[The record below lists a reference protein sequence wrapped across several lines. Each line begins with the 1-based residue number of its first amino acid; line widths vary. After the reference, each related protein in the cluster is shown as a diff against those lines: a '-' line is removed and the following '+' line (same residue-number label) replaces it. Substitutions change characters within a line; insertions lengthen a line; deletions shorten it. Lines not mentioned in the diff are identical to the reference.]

1 MGLLKSL
8 FGNMGVQQEIP
19 EKKIIIRDVGPNP
32 AQVISIIQNYY
43 PEDADQVS
51 MLVNEN
57 MMEGNAT
64 VCRLSPTESLYELQQ
79 ALDAAG
85 ASTFIQKNWTDEENA
100 RAIAE
105 IGIFSLGGQPDQVM
119 ECYHE
124 ILGLDRRDLKL
135 KLLKD
140 ISDENGFLIS
150 TTRERAE
157 TLKAALDELGA
168 DAEIDVTWDED
179 AQASLIVFSTGNMKD
194 YSSFRDD
201 IIRDYLHVVSKE
213 LSYSNYKDI
222 SEEEPAIIDGVCS
235 SLRYLRNEIDRAGG
249 ETAIVFDTD
258 RSVAAA
264 LYIMDAGSD
273 KSKILKILQKYL
285 GISIAEANEQVNELV
300 IGKSQLVKGYL
311 GLLKDMKKELDA
323 LRVQTE
329 LMLDFD
335 EEEDEEEELENPS
348 ALHCSNCGAELA
360 SGTKFCPKCGTK
372 VEEAQKMFC
381 PQCGNEIMPGAK
393 FCTKCGARCM

>member
-1 MGLLKSL
+1 MGFMKSL

-85 ASTFIQKNWTDEENA
+85 ASTYIQKNRTDEENA
-100 RAIAE
+100 RAIAD
-105 IGIFSLGGQPDQVM
+105 IVIFSQGGQPDQVM

-124 ILGLDRRDLKL
+124 ILGLDRRDLEL

-179 AQASLIVFSTGNMKD
+179 AQASLIVFSTGNMKE
-194 YSSFRDD
+194 YLFSDD
-201 IIRDYLHVVSKE
+201 IRRAYLHVVSKE
-213 LSYSNYKDI
+213 ISGANFKDI
-222 SEEEPAIIDGVCS
+222 SDEEPAIIDGVCS
-235 SLRYLRNEIDRAGG
+235 SLVYLRDEIDRAGG
-249 ETAIVFDTD
+249 ETVIVFDTD
-258 RSVAAA
+258 QSVAAA
-264 LYIMDAGSD
+264 LYIMDVGSD

-300 IGKSQLVKGYL
+300 IGKSQVVKGYL

-323 LRVQTE
+323 LRVKTE
-329 LMLDFD
+329 LMLDFE
-335 EEEDEEEELENPS
+335 EEEDEEFENFS
-348 ALHCSNCGAELA
+348 ALHCNNCGAELA

-381 PQCGNEIMPGAK
+381 SQCGNEIKPGAK

>member
-57 MMEGNAT
+57 MMEGTAT
-64 VCRLSPTESLYELQQ
+64 VCRLSPTESLYEMQQ

-85 ASTFIQKNWTDEENA
+85 ASTYIQKNWTDEENA
-100 RAIAE
+100 RAIAD

-124 ILGLDRRDLKL
+124 ILGLDRRDLEL

-168 DAEIDVTWDED
+168 DAEINVTWDED
-179 AQASLIVFSTGNMKD
+179 AQASLIVFSTGNMKE
-194 YSSFRDD
+194 YLFSDD
-201 IIRDYLHVVSKE
+201 IRRAYLHVVSKE
-213 LSYSNYKDI
+213 ISGANFKDI
-222 SEEEPAIIDGVCS
+222 SDEEPAIIDGVCS
-235 SLRYLRNEIDRAGG
+235 SLVYLRDEIDRAGG

-258 RSVAAA
+258 QSVAAA
-264 LYIMDAGSD
+264 LYIMDVGSD

-300 IGKSQLVKGYL
+300 IGKSQLIKGYL

-323 LRVQTE
+323 LRVKTE
-329 LMLDFD
+329 LMLDFE
-335 EEEDEEEELENPS
+335 EEEDEEFENFS
-348 ALHCSNCGAELA
+348 ALHCNNCGAELT

>member
-1 MGLLKSL
+1 MGFMKSL
-8 FGNMGVQQEIP
+8 FGNKGVQQEIP

-57 MMEGNAT
+57 MMEGTAT
-64 VCRLSPTESLYELQQ
+64 VCRLSPTESLYVLQQ

-85 ASTFIQKNWTDEENA
+85 ASTYIQKNWTDEENA
-100 RAIAE
+100 RAIAD
-105 IGIFSLGGQPDQVM
+105 IGIFSLGGQPEQVM

-124 ILGLDRRDLKL
+124 ILGLDRRDLEL

-168 DAEIDVTWDED
+168 DAEINVTWDED
-179 AQASLIVFSTGNMKD
+179 AQASLIVFSTGNMKE
-194 YSSFRDD
+194 YLFSDD
-201 IIRDYLHVVSKE
+201 IRRAYLHVVSKE
-213 LSYSNYKDI
+213 ISGANFKDI
-222 SEEEPAIIDGVCS
+222 SDEEPAIIDGVCS
-235 SLRYLRNEIDRAGG
+235 SLVYLRDEIDRAGG

-264 LYIMDAGSD
+264 LYIMDVGSD

-300 IGKSQLVKGYL
+300 IGKSQLIKGYL

-323 LRVQTE
+323 LRVKTE
-329 LMLDFD
+329 LMLDFE
-335 EEEDEEEELENPS
+335 EEEDEEFENFS
-348 ALHCSNCGAELA
+348 ALHCNNCGAELA

>member
-1 MGLLKSL
+1 MGFMKSL

-32 AQVISIIQNYY
+32 AQVISIIQDYY

-100 RAIAE
+100 RAIAD
-105 IGIFSLGGQPDQVM
+105 IVIFSLGGQPDQVM

-124 ILGLDRRDLKL
+124 ILGLDRRDLEL

-179 AQASLIVFSTGNMKD
+179 AQASLIVFSTGNMKE
-194 YSSFRDD
+194 YLFSDD
-201 IIRDYLHVVSKE
+201 IRRAYLHVVSKE
-213 LSYSNYKDI
+213 ISGANFKDI
-222 SEEEPAIIDGVCS
+222 SDEEPAIIDGVCS
-235 SLRYLRNEIDRAGG
+235 SLVYLRDEIDRAGG
-249 ETAIVFDTD
+249 ETVIVFDTD
-258 RSVAAA
+258 QSVAAA
-264 LYIMDAGSD
+264 LYIMDVGSD

-300 IGKSQLVKGYL
+300 IGKSQVVKGYL

-323 LRVQTE
+323 LRVKTE
-329 LMLDFD
+329 LLLDFE
-335 EEEDEEEELENPS
+335 EEEDEEFENFS
-348 ALHCSNCGAELA
+348 ALHCNNCGAELA
-360 SGTKFCPKCGTK
+360 SGTKFCPKCGAK

-381 PQCGNEIMPGAK
+381 SQCGNEIMPGAK

>member
-1 MGLLKSL
+1 MGLMKSL
-8 FGNMGVQQEIP
+8 FGNRGVQQEIP

-57 MMEGNAT
+57 MMEGTAT

-85 ASTFIQKNWTDEENA
+85 ASTYIQKNWTDEENA
-100 RAIAE
+100 RAIAD
-105 IGIFSLGGQPDQVM
+105 IGIFSLGGQPEQVM

-124 ILGLDRRDLKL
+124 ILGLDRRDLEL

-168 DAEIDVTWDED
+168 DAEINVTWDED
-179 AQASLIVFSTGNMKD
+179 AQASLIVFSTGNMKE
-194 YSSFRDD
+194 YLFSDD
-201 IIRDYLHVVSKE
+201 IRRAYLHVVSKE
-213 LSYSNYKDI
+213 ISGANFKDI
-222 SEEEPAIIDGVCS
+222 SDEEPAIIDGVCS
-235 SLRYLRNEIDRAGG
+235 SLVYLRDEIDRAGG

-264 LYIMDAGSD
+264 LYIMDVGSD

-300 IGKSQLVKGYL
+300 IGKSQLIKGYL

-323 LRVQTE
+323 LRVKTE
-329 LMLDFD
+329 LMLDFE
-335 EEEDEEEELENPS
+335 EEEDEEFENFS
-348 ALHCSNCGAELA
+348 ALHCNNCGAELA

>member
-57 MMEGNAT
+57 MMEGTAT

-85 ASTFIQKNWTDEENA
+85 ASTYIQKNWTDEENA
-100 RAIAE
+100 RAIAD
-105 IGIFSLGGQPDQVM
+105 IGIFSLGGQPEQVM

-124 ILGLDRRDLKL
+124 ILGLDRRDLEL

-168 DAEIDVTWDED
+168 DAEINVTWDED
-179 AQASLIVFSTGNMKD
+179 AQASLIVFSTGNMKE
-194 YSSFRDD
+194 YLFSDD
-201 IIRDYLHVVSKE
+201 IRRAYLHVVSKE
-213 LSYSNYKDI
+213 ISGANFKDI
-222 SEEEPAIIDGVCS
+222 SDEEPAIIDGVCS
-235 SLRYLRNEIDRAGG
+235 SLVYLRDEIDRAGG

-264 LYIMDAGSD
+264 LYIMDVGSD

-300 IGKSQLVKGYL
+300 IGKSQLIKGYL

-323 LRVQTE
+323 LRVKTE
-329 LMLDFD
+329 LMLDFE
-335 EEEDEEEELENPS
+335 EEEDEEFENFS
-348 ALHCSNCGAELA
+348 ALHCNNCGAELA

>member
-1 MGLLKSL
+1 MGFMKSL
-8 FGNMGVQQEIP
+8 FGNKGVQQEIP

-57 MMEGNAT
+57 MMEGTAT

-100 RAIAE
+100 RAIAD

-124 ILGLDRRDLKL
+124 ILGLDRRDLEL

-140 ISDENGFLIS
+140 ISDKNGFLIS

-168 DAEIDVTWDED
+168 DAEINVTWDEE
-179 AQASLIVFSTGNMKD
+179 AQASLIVFSTGNMKE
-194 YSSFRDD
+194 YLFSDD
-201 IIRDYLHVVSKE
+201 IRRAYLHVVSKE
-213 LSYSNYKDI
+213 ISGANFKDI
-222 SEEEPAIIDGVCS
+222 SDEEPAIIDGVCS
-235 SLRYLRNEIDRAGG
+235 SLVYLRDEIDRAGG

-258 RSVAAA
+258 QSVAAA
-264 LYIMDAGSD
+264 LYIMDVGSD

-300 IGKSQLVKGYL
+300 MGKSQLVKGYL
-311 GLLKDMKKELDA
+311 GLIKDMKKELDA
-323 LRVQTE
+323 LRVKTE

-335 EEEDEEEELENPS
+335 EEEDDEFENFS
-348 ALHCSNCGAELA
+348 ALHCNNCGAELA

>member
-1 MGLLKSL
+1 MGFMKSL

-100 RAIAE
+100 RAIAD
-105 IGIFSLGGQPDQVM
+105 IVIFSLGGQPDQVM

-124 ILGLDRRDLKL
+124 ILGLDRRDLEL

-168 DAEIDVTWDED
+168 DAEIDVIWDED
-179 AQASLIVFSTGNMKD
+179 AQASLIVFSTGNMKE
-194 YSSFRDD
+194 YSFSDD
-201 IIRDYLHVVSKE
+201 IRRAYLHVVSKE
-213 LSYSNYKDI
+213 ISGANFKDI
-222 SEEEPAIIDGVCS
+222 SDEEPAIIDGVCS
-235 SLRYLRNEIDRAGG
+235 SLVYLRDEIDRAGG
-249 ETAIVFDTD
+249 ETVIVFDTD
-258 RSVAAA
+258 QSVAAA
-264 LYIMDAGSD
+264 LYIMDVGSD

-300 IGKSQLVKGYL
+300 IGKSQVVKGYL

-323 LRVQTE
+323 LRVKTE
-329 LMLDFD
+329 LMLDFE
-335 EEEDEEEELENPS
+335 EEEDEEFENFS
-348 ALHCSNCGAELA
+348 ALHCNNCGAELA

-381 PQCGNEIMPGAK
+381 SQCGNEIMPGAK

>member
-57 MMEGNAT
+57 MMEGTAT

-100 RAIAE
+100 RAIAD

-124 ILGLDRRDLKL
+124 ILGLDRRDLEL

-168 DAEIDVTWDED
+168 DAEINVTWDED
-179 AQASLIVFSTGNMKD
+179 AQASLIVFSTGNMKE
-194 YSSFRDD
+194 YLFSDD
-201 IIRDYLHVVSKE
+201 IRRAYLHVVSKE
-213 LSYSNYKDI
+213 ISGANFKDI
-222 SEEEPAIIDGVCS
+222 SDEEPAIIDGVCS
-235 SLRYLRNEIDRAGG
+235 SLVYLRDEIDRAGG

-258 RSVAAA
+258 QSVAAA
-264 LYIMDAGSD
+264 LYIMDVGLD

-300 IGKSQLVKGYL
+300 MGKSQLVKGYL

-323 LRVQTE
+323 LRVKTE

-335 EEEDEEEELENPS
+335 EEEDEEFENFS
-348 ALHCSNCGAELA
+348 ALHCNNCGAELA

>member
-1 MGLLKSL
+1 MGFMKSL

-57 MMEGNAT
+57 MMDGNAT

-105 IGIFSLGGQPDQVM
+105 IGIFSLGGQPEQVM

-124 ILGLDRRDLKL
+124 ILGLDRRDLEL
-135 KLLKD
+135 KLLKG

-179 AQASLIVFSTGNMKD
+179 AQASLIVFSTGNMKE
-194 YSSFRDD
+194 YLFSDD
-201 IIRDYLHVVSKE
+201 IRRAYLHVVSKE
-213 LSYSNYKDI
+213 ISGANFKDI
-222 SEEEPAIIDGVCS
+222 SDEEPAIIDGVCS
-235 SLRYLRNEIDRAGG
+235 SLVYLRDEIDRAGG

-323 LRVQTE
+323 LRVKTE
-329 LMLDFD
+329 LMLDFE
-335 EEEDEEEELENPS
+335 EEEDEEFENFS
-348 ALHCSNCGAELA
+348 ALHCNNCGAELA

>member
-1 MGLLKSL
+1 MGFMKSL
-8 FGNMGVQQEIP
+8 FGNKGVQQEIP

-43 PEDADQVS
+43 PEDANQVS

-57 MMEGNAT
+57 MMEGTAT

-100 RAIAE
+100 RAIAD
-105 IGIFSLGGQPDQVM
+105 IVIFSLGGQPEQVM

-124 ILGLDRRDLKL
+124 ILGLDRRDLEL

-168 DAEIDVTWDED
+168 DAEINVTWDED
-179 AQASLIVFSTGNMKD
+179 AQASLIVFSTGNMKE
-194 YSSFRDD
+194 YLFSDD
-201 IIRDYLHVVSKE
+201 IRRAYLHVVSKE
-213 LSYSNYKDI
+213 ISGANFKDI
-222 SEEEPAIIDGVCS
+222 SDEEPAIIDGVCS
-235 SLRYLRNEIDRAGG
+235 SLVYLRDEIDRASG

-258 RSVAAA
+258 QSVAAA
-264 LYIMDAGSD
+264 LYIMDVGSD

-300 IGKSQLVKGYL
+300 IGKSQLIKGYL

-323 LRVQTE
+323 LRIKTE

-335 EEEDEEEELENPS
+335 EEEDEEFENFS
-348 ALHCSNCGAELA
+348 ALHCNNCGAELA

>member
-1 MGLLKSL
+1 MGFMKSL
-8 FGNMGVQQEIP
+8 FGNKGVQQEIP

-43 PEDADQVS
+43 PEDANQVS

-57 MMEGNAT
+57 MMEGTAT

-100 RAIAE
+100 RAIAD

-124 ILGLDRRDLKL
+124 ILGLDRRDLEL

-168 DAEIDVTWDED
+168 DAEINVTWDED
-179 AQASLIVFSTGNMKD
+179 AQASLIVFSTGNMKE
-194 YSSFRDD
+194 YLFSDD
-201 IIRDYLHVVSKE
+201 IRRAYLHVVSKE
-213 LSYSNYKDI
+213 ISGANFKDI
-222 SEEEPAIIDGVCS
+222 SDEEPAIIDGVCS
-235 SLRYLRNEIDRAGG
+235 SLVYLRDEIDRAGG

-258 RSVAAA
+258 QSVAAA
-264 LYIMDAGSD
+264 LYIMDVGLD

-300 IGKSQLVKGYL
+300 MGKSQLVKGYL
-311 GLLKDMKKELDA
+311 GLIKDMKKELDA
-323 LRVQTE
+323 LRVKTE

-335 EEEDEEEELENPS
+335 EEEDEEFENFS
-348 ALHCSNCGAELA
+348 ALHCNNCGAELA

>member
-57 MMEGNAT
+57 MMEGTAT

-100 RAIAE
+100 RAIAD

-124 ILGLDRRDLKL
+124 ILGLDRKDLEL

-168 DAEIDVTWDED
+168 DAEINVTRDED
-179 AQASLIVFSTGNMKD
+179 AQASLIVFSTGNMKE
-194 YSSFRDD
+194 YLFSDD
-201 IIRDYLHVVSKE
+201 IRRAYLHVVSKE
-213 LSYSNYKDI
+213 ISGANFKDI
-222 SEEEPAIIDGVCS
+222 SDEEPAIIDGVCS
-235 SLRYLRNEIDRAGG
+235 SLVYLRDEIDRAGG

-258 RSVAAA
+258 QSVAAA
-264 LYIMDAGSD
+264 LYIMDVGSD

-300 IGKSQLVKGYL
+300 MGKSQLVKGYL
-311 GLLKDMKKELDA
+311 GLIKDMKKELDA
-323 LRVQTE
+323 LRVKTE

-335 EEEDEEEELENPS
+335 EEEDEEFENFS
-348 ALHCSNCGAELA
+348 ALHCNNCGAELA

>member
-57 MMEGNAT
+57 MMEGTAT
-64 VCRLSPTESLYELQQ
+64 VCRLSPTESLYEMQQ

-85 ASTFIQKNWTDEENA
+85 ASTYIQKNWTDEENA
-100 RAIAE
+100 RAIAD

-124 ILGLDRRDLKL
+124 ILGLDRRDLEL

-168 DAEIDVTWDED
+168 DAEINVTWDED
-179 AQASLIVFSTGNMKD
+179 AQASLIVFSTGNMKE
-194 YSSFRDD
+194 YLFSDD
-201 IIRDYLHVVSKE
+201 IRRAYLHVVSKE
-213 LSYSNYKDI
+213 ISGANFKDI
-222 SEEEPAIIDGVCS
+222 SDEEPAIIDGVCS
-235 SLRYLRNEIDRAGG
+235 SLVYLRDEIDRAGG

-258 RSVAAA
+258 QSVAAA
-264 LYIMDAGSD
+264 LYIMDVGSD

-300 IGKSQLVKGYL
+300 IGKSQLIKGYL

-323 LRVQTE
+323 LRVKTE
-329 LMLDFD
+329 LMLDFE
-335 EEEDEEEELENPS
+335 EEEDEEFENFS
-348 ALHCSNCGAELA
+348 ALHCNNCGAELA

>member
-1 MGLLKSL
+1 MGFMKSL

-100 RAIAE
+100 RAIAD
-105 IGIFSLGGQPDQVM
+105 IVIFSLGGQPDQVM

-124 ILGLDRRDLKL
+124 ILGLDRRDLEL

-179 AQASLIVFSTGNMKD
+179 AQASLIVFSTGNMKEYLFSD
-194 YSSFRDD
+194 V
-201 IIRDYLHVVSKE
+201 IRRAYLHVVSNE
-213 LSYSNYKDI
+213 FSGSNFTHI
-222 SEEEPAIIDGVCS
+222 SDQVPAIIVGVCS
-235 SLRYLRNEIDRAGG
+235 SLEYLRDEIDRAGG
-249 ETAIVFDTD
+249 ETVIVFDTD
-258 RSVAAA
+258 QSVAAA
-264 LYIMDAGSD
+264 LYIMDVGSD

-300 IGKSQLVKGYL
+300 IGKSQVVKGYL

-323 LRVQTE
+323 LRVKTE
-329 LMLDFD
+329 LMLDF
-335 EEEDEEEELENPS
+335 EEEEEEEFENFS
-348 ALHCSNCGAELA
+348 ALHCNNCGAELA

>member
-1 MGLLKSL
+1 MGFMKSL

-100 RAIAE
+100 RAIAD
-105 IGIFSLGGQPDQVM
+105 IVIFSLGGQPDQVM

-124 ILGLDRRDLKL
+124 ILGLDRRDLEL

-179 AQASLIVFSTGNMKD
+179 AQASLIVFSTRNMKE
-194 YSSFRDD
+194 YLFSDD
-201 IIRDYLHVVSKE
+201 IRRAYLHVVSKE
-213 LSYSNYKDI
+213 ISGANFKDI
-222 SEEEPAIIDGVCS
+222 SDEEPAIIDGVCS
-235 SLRYLRNEIDRAGG
+235 SLVYLRDEIDRAGG
-249 ETAIVFDTD
+249 ETVIVFDTD
-258 RSVAAA
+258 QSVAAA
-264 LYIMDAGSD
+264 LYIMDVGSD

-300 IGKSQLVKGYL
+300 IGKSQVVKGYL

-323 LRVQTE
+323 LRVKTE
-329 LMLDFD
+329 LMLDFE
-335 EEEDEEEELENPS
+335 EEEDEEFENFS
-348 ALHCSNCGAELA
+348 ALHCNNCGAELA

-381 PQCGNEIMPGAK
+381 SQCGNEIMPGAK

>member
-1 MGLLKSL
+1 MGFMKSL
-8 FGNMGVQQEIP
+8 FGNKGVQQEIP

-57 MMEGNAT
+57 MMEGTAT

-100 RAIAE
+100 RAIAD

-124 ILGLDRRDLKL
+124 ILGLDRRDLEL

-168 DAEIDVTWDED
+168 DAEINVTWDEE
-179 AQASLIVFSTGNMKD
+179 AQASLIVFSTGNMKE
-194 YSSFRDD
+194 YLFSDD
-201 IIRDYLHVVSKE
+201 IRRAYLHVVSKE
-213 LSYSNYKDI
+213 ISGANLKDI
-222 SEEEPAIIDGVCS
+222 SDEEPAIIDGVCS
-235 SLRYLRNEIDRAGG
+235 SLVYLRDEIDRAGG

-258 RSVAAA
+258 QSVAAA
-264 LYIMDAGSD
+264 LYIMDVGSD

-300 IGKSQLVKGYL
+300 MGKSQLVKGYL
-311 GLLKDMKKELDA
+311 GLIKDMKKELDA
-323 LRVQTE
+323 LRVKTE

-335 EEEDEEEELENPS
+335 EEEDEEFENFS
-348 ALHCSNCGAELA
+348 ALHCNNCGAELA

>member
-1 MGLLKSL
+1 MGFMKSL
-8 FGNMGVQQEIP
+8 FGNKGVQQEIP

-57 MMEGNAT
+57 MMEGTAT

-85 ASTFIQKNWTDEENA
+85 ASTYIQKNWTDEENA
-100 RAIAE
+100 RAIAD
-105 IGIFSLGGQPDQVM
+105 IGIFSLGGQPEQVM

-124 ILGLDRRDLKL
+124 ILGLDRRDLEL

-168 DAEIDVTWDED
+168 DAEINVTWDED
-179 AQASLIVFSTGNMKD
+179 AQASLIVFSTGNMKE
-194 YSSFRDD
+194 YLFSDD
-201 IIRDYLHVVSKE
+201 IRRAYLHVVSKE
-213 LSYSNYKDI
+213 ISGANFKDI
-222 SEEEPAIIDGVCS
+222 SDEEPAIIDGVCS
-235 SLRYLRNEIDRAGG
+235 SLVYLRDEIDRAGG

-264 LYIMDAGSD
+264 LYIMDVGSD

-323 LRVQTE
+323 LRVKTE
-329 LMLDFD
+329 LMLDFE
-335 EEEDEEEELENPS
+335 EEEDEEFENFS
-348 ALHCSNCGAELA
+348 ALHCNNCGAELA

>member
-1 MGLLKSL
+1 MGFMKSL
-8 FGNMGVQQEIP
+8 FGNKGVQQEIP

-43 PEDADQVS
+43 PEDANQVS

-57 MMEGNAT
+57 MMEGTAT

-100 RAIAE
+100 RAIAD

-124 ILGLDRRDLKL
+124 ILGLDRRDLEL

-150 TTRERAE
+150 RTRERAE

-168 DAEIDVTWDED
+168 DAEVDVTWDED
-179 AQASLIVFSTGNMKD
+179 AQASLIVFSTGNMKE
-194 YSSFRDD
+194 YLFSDD
-201 IIRDYLHVVSKE
+201 IRRAYLHVVSKE
-213 LSYSNYKDI
+213 ISGANFKDI
-222 SEEEPAIIDGVCS
+222 SDEEPAIIDGVCS
-235 SLRYLRNEIDRAGG
+235 SLVYLRDEIDRAGG

-258 RSVAAA
+258 QSVAAA
-264 LYIMDAGSD
+264 LYIMDVGLD

-300 IGKSQLVKGYL
+300 MGKSQLVKGYL
-311 GLLKDMKKELDA
+311 GLIKDMKKELDA
-323 LRVQTE
+323 LRVKTE

-335 EEEDEEEELENPS
+335 EEEDEEFENFS
-348 ALHCSNCGAELA
+348 ALHCNNCGAELA

>member
-1 MGLLKSL
+1 MGFMKSL
-8 FGNMGVQQEIP
+8 FGNKGVQQEIP

-85 ASTFIQKNWTDEENA
+85 ALTFIQKNWTDEENA
-100 RAIAE
+100 RAIAD
-105 IGIFSLGGQPDQVM
+105 IVIFSLGGQPDQVM

-124 ILGLDRRDLKL
+124 ILGLDRRDLEL

-179 AQASLIVFSTGNMKD
+179 AQASLIVFSTGNMKEYLFSD
-194 YSSFRDD
+194 V
-201 IIRDYLHVVSKE
+201 IRRAYLHVVSKE
-213 LSYSNYKDI
+213 ISGANFKDI
-222 SEEEPAIIDGVCS
+222 SDEEPAIIDGVCS
-235 SLRYLRNEIDRAGG
+235 SLVYLRDEIDRAGG
-249 ETAIVFDTD
+249 ETVIVFDTD
-258 RSVAAA
+258 QSVAAA
-264 LYIMDAGSD
+264 LYIIDVGSD

-300 IGKSQLVKGYL
+300 IGKSQVVKGYL

-323 LRVQTE
+323 LRVKTE
-329 LMLDFD
+329 LMLDFE
-335 EEEDEEEELENPS
+335 EEEDEEFENFS
-348 ALHCSNCGAELA
+348 ALHCNNCGAELA

-381 PQCGNEIMPGAK
+381 QQCGNEIMPGAK

>member
-1 MGLLKSL
+1 MGFMKSL

-57 MMEGNAT
+57 MMDGNAT

-105 IGIFSLGGQPDQVM
+105 IGIFSLGGQPEQVM

-124 ILGLDRRDLKL
+124 ILGLDRRDLEL

-168 DAEIDVTWDED
+168 DAEINVTWDED
-179 AQASLIVFSTGNMKD
+179 AQASLIVFSTGNMKE
-194 YSSFRDD
+194 YLFSDD
-201 IIRDYLHVVSKE
+201 IRRAYLHVVSKE
-213 LSYSNYKDI
+213 ISGANFKDI
-222 SEEEPAIIDGVCS
+222 SDEEPAIIDGVCS
-235 SLRYLRNEIDRAGG
+235 SLVYLRDEIDRAGG

-258 RSVAAA
+258 QSVAAA
-264 LYIMDAGSD
+264 LYIMDVGSD

-300 IGKSQLVKGYL
+300 IGKSQLIKGYL

-323 LRVQTE
+323 LRVKTE
-329 LMLDFD
+329 LMLDFE
-335 EEEDEEEELENPS
+335 EEEDEEFENFS
-348 ALHCSNCGAELA
+348 ALHCNNCGAELA

>member
-1 MGLLKSL
+1 MGFMKSL
-8 FGNMGVQQEIP
+8 FGNKGVQQEIP

-43 PEDADQVS
+43 PEDANQVS

-57 MMEGNAT
+57 MMEGTAT

-100 RAIAE
+100 RAIAD
-105 IGIFSLGGQPDQVM
+105 IVIFSLGGQPEQVM

-124 ILGLDRRDLKL
+124 ILGLDRRDLEL

-168 DAEIDVTWDED
+168 DAEVDVTWDED
-179 AQASLIVFSTGNMKD
+179 AQASLIVFSTGNMKE
-194 YSSFRDD
+194 YLFSDD
-201 IIRDYLHVVSKE
+201 IRRAYLHVVSKE
-213 LSYSNYKDI
+213 ISGANFKDI
-222 SEEEPAIIDGVCS
+222 SDEEPAIIDGVCS
-235 SLRYLRNEIDRAGG
+235 SLVYLRDEIDRAGG

-258 RSVAAA
+258 QSVAAA
-264 LYIMDAGSD
+264 LYIMDVGSD

-300 IGKSQLVKGYL
+300 IGKSQLIKGYL

-323 LRVQTE
+323 LRIKTE
-329 LMLDFD
+329 LMLDFE
-335 EEEDEEEELENPS
+335 EEEDEEFENFS
-348 ALHCSNCGAELA
+348 ALHCNNCGAELA

>member
-1 MGLLKSL
+1 MGFMKSL

-100 RAIAE
+100 RAIAD
-105 IGIFSLGGQPDQVM
+105 IVIFSLGGQPDQVM

-124 ILGLDRRDLKL
+124 ILGLDRRDLEL

-157 TLKAALDELGA
+157 TLKATLDELGA

-179 AQASLIVFSTGNMKD
+179 AQASLIVFSTGNMKEYLFSD
-194 YSSFRDD
+194 V
-201 IIRDYLHVVSKE
+201 IRRAYLHVVSKE
-213 LSYSNYKDI
+213 ISGANFKDI
-222 SEEEPAIIDGVCS
+222 SDEEPAIIDGVCS
-235 SLRYLRNEIDRAGG
+235 SLVYLRDEIDRAGG
-249 ETAIVFDTD
+249 ETVIVFDTD
-258 RSVAAA
+258 QSVAAA
-264 LYIMDAGSD
+264 LYIMDVGSD

-323 LRVQTE
+323 LCVKTE
-329 LMLDFD
+329 LMLDFE
-335 EEEDEEEELENPS
+335 EEEDEEFENFS
-348 ALHCSNCGAELA
+348 ALHCNNCGAELA
-360 SGTKFCPKCGTK
+360 SGTKFCPKCGAK

-381 PQCGNEIMPGAK
+381 SQCGNEIMPGAK

>member
-1 MGLLKSL
+1 MGFMKSL

-100 RAIAE
+100 RAIAD
-105 IGIFSLGGQPDQVM
+105 IVIFSLGGQPDQVM

-124 ILGLDRRDLKL
+124 ILGLDRRDLEL

-157 TLKAALDELGA
+157 TLKATLDELGA

-179 AQASLIVFSTGNMKD
+179 AQASLIVFSTGNMKE
-194 YSSFRDD
+194 YSFSDD
-201 IIRDYLHVVSKE
+201 IRRAYLHVVSKE
-213 LSYSNYKDI
+213 ISGANFKDI
-222 SEEEPAIIDGVCS
+222 SDEEPAIIDGVCS
-235 SLRYLRNEIDRAGG
+235 SLVYLRDEIDRAGG
-249 ETAIVFDTD
+249 ETVIVFDTD
-258 RSVAAA
+258 QSVAAA
-264 LYIMDAGSD
+264 LYIMDVGSD

-300 IGKSQLVKGYL
+300 IGKSQVVKGYL

-323 LRVQTE
+323 LRVKTE
-329 LMLDFD
+329 LMLDFE
-335 EEEDEEEELENPS
+335 EEEDEEFENFS
-348 ALHCSNCGAELA
+348 ALHCNNCGAELA

-381 PQCGNEIMPGAK
+381 SQCGNEIMPGAK

>member
-57 MMEGNAT
+57 MMEGTAT

-100 RAIAE
+100 RAIAD

-124 ILGLDRRDLKL
+124 ILGLDRRDLEL

-168 DAEIDVTWDED
+168 DAEINVTWDED
-179 AQASLIVFSTGNMKD
+179 AQASLIVFSTGNMKE
-194 YSSFRDD
+194 YLFSDD
-201 IIRDYLHVVSKE
+201 IRRAYLHVVSKE
-213 LSYSNYKDI
+213 ISGANFKDI
-222 SEEEPAIIDGVCS
+222 SDEEPAIIDGVCS
-235 SLRYLRNEIDRAGG
+235 SLVYLRDEIDRAGG

-258 RSVAAA
+258 QSVAAA
-264 LYIMDAGSD
+264 LYIMDVGLD

-300 IGKSQLVKGYL
+300 MGKSQLVKGYL
-311 GLLKDMKKELDA
+311 GLIKDMKKELDA
-323 LRVQTE
+323 LRVKTE

-335 EEEDEEEELENPS
+335 EEEDDEFENFS
-348 ALHCSNCGAELA
+348 ALHCNNCGAELA

>member
-57 MMEGNAT
+57 MMEGTAT

-100 RAIAE
+100 RAIAD

-124 ILGLDRRDLKL
+124 ILGLDRRDLEL

-168 DAEIDVTWDED
+168 DAEINVTWDED
-179 AQASLIVFSTGNMKD
+179 AQASLIVFSTGNMKE
-194 YSSFRDD
+194 YLFSDD
-201 IIRDYLHVVSKE
+201 IRRAYLHVVSKE
-213 LSYSNYKDI
+213 ISGANFKDI
-222 SEEEPAIIDGVCS
+222 SDEEPAIIDGVCS
-235 SLRYLRNEIDRAGG
+235 SLVYLRDEIDRAGG

-258 RSVAAA
+258 QSVAAA
-264 LYIMDAGSD
+264 LYIMDVGLD

-300 IGKSQLVKGYL
+300 MGKSQLVKGYL

-323 LRVQTE
+323 LRVKTE

-335 EEEDEEEELENPS
+335 EEEDEEFENFS
-348 ALHCSNCGAELA
+348 ALHCNNCGAELA

-381 PQCGNEIMPGAK
+381 PQCGNEIMPDAK

>member
-57 MMEGNAT
+57 MMEGTAT

-100 RAIAE
+100 RAIAD

-124 ILGLDRRDLKL
+124 ILGLDRRDLEL

-168 DAEIDVTWDED
+168 DAEINVTWDED
-179 AQASLIVFSTGNMKD
+179 AQASLIVFSTGNMKE
-194 YSSFRDD
+194 YLFSDD
-201 IIRDYLHVVSKE
+201 IRRAYLHVVSKE
-213 LSYSNYKDI
+213 ISGANFKDI
-222 SEEEPAIIDGVCS
+222 SDEEPAIIDGVCS
-235 SLRYLRNEIDRAGG
+235 SLVYLRDEIDRAGG
-249 ETAIVFDTD
+249 ETAIVFDAD
-258 RSVAAA
+258 QSVAAA
-264 LYIMDAGSD
+264 LYIMDVGLD

-300 IGKSQLVKGYL
+300 IGKSQLIKGYL

-323 LRVQTE
+323 LRVKTE
-329 LMLDFD
+329 LMLDFE
-335 EEEDEEEELENPS
+335 EEEDEEFENFS
-348 ALHCSNCGAELA
+348 ALHCNNCGAELA

>member
-1 MGLLKSL
+1 MGFMKSL

-100 RAIAE
+100 RAIAD
-105 IGIFSLGGQPDQVM
+105 IVIFSLGGQPDQVM

-124 ILGLDRRDLKL
+124 ILGLDRRDLEL

-179 AQASLIVFSTGNMKD
+179 AQASLIVFSTGNMKEYLFSD
-194 YSSFRDD
+194 V
-201 IIRDYLHVVSKE
+201 IRRAYLHVVSKE
-213 LSYSNYKDI
+213 ISGANFKDI
-222 SEEEPAIIDGVCS
+222 SDEEPAIIDGVCS
-235 SLRYLRNEIDRAGG
+235 SLVYLRDEIDRAGG
-249 ETAIVFDTD
+249 ETVIVFDTD
-258 RSVAAA
+258 QSVAAA
-264 LYIMDAGSD
+264 LYIMDVGSD

-300 IGKSQLVKGYL
+300 IGMGQEEKGW
-311 GLLKDMKKELDA
+311 GGRGGDMKKELDA
-323 LRVQTE
+323 LRVKTE
-329 LMLDFD
+329 LMLDF
-335 EEEDEEEELENPS
+335 EEEEEEEFENFS
-348 ALHCSNCGAELA
+348 ALHCNNCGAELA

>member
-1 MGLLKSL
+1 MGFMKSL

-100 RAIAE
+100 RAIAD
-105 IGIFSLGGQPDQVM
+105 IVIFSLGGQPDQVM

-124 ILGLDRRDLKL
+124 ILGLDRRDLEL

-179 AQASLIVFSTGNMKD
+179 AQASLIVFSTGNMKE
-194 YSSFRDD
+194 YLFSDD
-201 IIRDYLHVVSKE
+201 IRRAYLHVVSKE
-213 LSYSNYKDI
+213 ISSANFKDI
-222 SEEEPAIIDGVCS
+222 SDEEPAIIDGVCS
-235 SLRYLRNEIDRAGG
+235 SLVYLRDEIDRAGG
-249 ETAIVFDTD
+249 ETVIVFDAD
-258 RSVAAA
+258 QSVATA
-264 LYIMDAGSD
+264 LYIMDVGSD
-273 KSKILKILQKYL
+273 KTKILKILQKYL

-300 IGKSQLVKGYL
+300 IGKSQVVKGYL

-323 LRVQTE
+323 LCVKTE
-329 LMLDFD
+329 LMLDFE
-335 EEEDEEEELENPS
+335 EEEDEEFEKFS
-348 ALHCSNCGAELA
+348 ALHCNNCGAELA

-381 PQCGNEIMPGAK
+381 SQCGNEIMPGAK